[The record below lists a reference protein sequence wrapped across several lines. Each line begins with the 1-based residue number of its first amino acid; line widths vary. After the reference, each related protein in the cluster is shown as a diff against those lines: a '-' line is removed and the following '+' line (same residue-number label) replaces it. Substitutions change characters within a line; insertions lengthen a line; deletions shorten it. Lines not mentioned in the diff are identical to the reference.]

1 MSKIE
6 ILQSLHNIVFEF
18 FRSSNLFKHDE
29 VRNMS
34 NLFQTIS
41 KFVPEPIDIEVSGLP
56 EWIDG
61 IFYRNGPLK
70 YEYGDHTEPEFKHFF
85 DPTGGLQAIRVKDG
99 KLTYRLVKFRLI

>member
-1 MSKIE
+1 
-6 ILQSLHNIVFEF
+6 
-18 FRSSNLFKHDE
+18 
-29 VRNMS
+29 MS

-99 KLTYRLVKFRLI
+99 KLTYRLVNFKLI